1 MYKMQ
6 ICLKV
11 LLVVLLSFYAV
22 KAEGETSEVIHLGLF
37 IISSLLLV
45 NRGVKAR
52 SVKKSLINWV
62 LTSVLNHSCVSC
74 RGLKCWNDSGVDE

>member
-1 MYKMQ
+1 MQ

-11 LLVVLLSFYAV
+11 LLIVLLSFYAV

-37 IISSLLLV
+37 IIAPLLLL

-52 SVKKSLINWV
+52 SVKKKKKSLNNWV
-62 LTSVLNHSCVSC
+62 FSVELFLCLLQ
-74 RGLKCWNDSGVDE
+74 RLKVLE

>member
-52 SVKKSLINWV
+52 SVKK
-62 LTSVLNHSCVSC
+62 
-74 RGLKCWNDSGVDE
+74 KPD

>member
-52 SVKKSLINWV
+52 SVKKA
-62 LTSVLNHSCVSC
+62 
-74 RGLKCWNDSGVDE
+74 